1 MLKSTDTM
9 GIETKKFIQK
19 HEGGVVLAAN
29 EEQVVV
35 AIRGELPQITDCLL
49 RPLTKIFL
57 NIAEKNPADFEVLA
71 AAVANHFVAIAE
83 IAGRE
88 HGMPYFAEVTAYKL
102 EKALKDKVLTN
113 MAREL
118 AEGYVEKLKE
128 AEEE

>member
-49 RPLTKIFL
+49 RPLTKMFL
-57 NIAEKNPADFEVLA
+57 IIAEKNPAD
-71 AAVANHFVAIAE
+71 HFVAIAE